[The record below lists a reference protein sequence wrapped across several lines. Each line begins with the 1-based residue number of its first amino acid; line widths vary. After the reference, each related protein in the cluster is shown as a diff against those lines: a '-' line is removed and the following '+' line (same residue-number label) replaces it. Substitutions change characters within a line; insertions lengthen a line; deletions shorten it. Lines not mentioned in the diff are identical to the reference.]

1 MSHVQGAEAWLASL
15 PEELARQRTT
25 IARFL
30 ELARDAERIRL
41 FVVGCSIGRGA
52 ADELSDVDAML
63 AVRGDAWDESIAN
76 SRSWV
81 ERTGR
86 VLDLWQTLPP
96 EFRGSQHTYARYE
109 NGVELD
115 LSLLRISDVVRPR
128 ADWVVLY
135 DPDHA
140 VTGDPLPRTATERD
154 VRDWSYRVLT
164 RLAAVAKYVRRSALW
179 EAQYCLE
186 LARADLWRIWDVA
199 EAVPDPQYGLT
210 AAFDDPRRPV
220 PPRFDRTIAAL
231 EPRSLASAALAAL
244 DMFVATWPTAMRQV
258 GLSDVA
264 LPPLAASVRERLRQL
279 AT

>member
-1 MSHVQGAEAWLASL
+1 MTGVDPADAWLASL
-15 PEELARQRTT
+15 PSALARQKTVLSS
-25 IARFL
+25 FL
-30 ELARDAERIRL
+30 ALARTDERIRL

-63 AVRGDAWDESIAN
+63 AVRGDAWDESLSA

-81 ERTGR
+81 ERTGP
-86 VLDLWQTLPP
+86 VLDLWQTLPQ
-96 EFRGSQHTYARYE
+96 EFRGAQHTYALYE

-115 LSLLRISDVVRPR
+115 LSLFRISDIVRPR
-128 ADWVVLY
+128 ADWVVLH
-135 DPDHA
+135 DPDRT
-140 VTGDPLPRTATERD
+140 VTGEPLPRTAAEID
-154 VRDWSYRVLT
+154 VRDWTYRVLT

-231 EPRSLASAALAAL
+231 ESRSLANAAVASL
-244 DMFVATWPTAMRQV
+244 DMLVATWPEAMRQF
-258 GLSDVA
+258 GRPDEA
-264 LPPLAASVRERLRQL
+264 LPPLAASVRERLRNL